1 MSVTAE
7 TSVHQQHP
15 VSMPRQFHLA
25 RSGVHLLSFSLFFFL
40 LTLCK
45 SGWWMERCSIWVVG
59 IALTASLWPHWLFY
73 FLTPV
78 LKYVLRLIWT
88 FFVCYLFFFFVFLV
102 FSLLISYPLTL
113 WVDFVA
119 CETWYL
125 NLSLIWILEWGE
137 KKKYKEYPV
146 HSKHTYTCKNYKYLL
161 FFLFFLITSN
171 VYMIDFI

>member
-125 NLSLIWILEWGE
+125 NLSLIWILEWGG
-137 KKKYKEYPV
+137 KKNI
-146 HSKHTYTCKNYKYLL
+146 KNILSILNILTLVKITNIC
-161 FFLFFLITSN
+161 FFFF
-171 VYMIDFI
+171 FF